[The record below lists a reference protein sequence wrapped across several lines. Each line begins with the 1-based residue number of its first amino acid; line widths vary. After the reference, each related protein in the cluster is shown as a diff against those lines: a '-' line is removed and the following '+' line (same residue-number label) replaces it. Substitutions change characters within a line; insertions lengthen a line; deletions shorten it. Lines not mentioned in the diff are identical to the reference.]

1 MKTKKYLAPAI
12 NIEEAWPIL
21 LETASITS
29 IGGNSGL
36 GKGSDETPTPG
47 SADSRAWD
55 WDDDDDF

>member
-12 NIEEAWPIL
+12 SIEEAWPIL
-21 LETASITS
+21 LETASIKS

-36 GKGSDETPTPG
+36 DKGTGNTPS

-55 WDDDDDF
+55 WDDDDF

>member
-1 MKTKKYLAPAI
+1 MKTKNYLAPAI

-21 LETASITS
+21 MAITS
-29 IGGNSGL
+29 VRGDSSL
-36 GKGSDETPTPG
+36 QKGQDETPT